1 MTNSV
6 DYIYDLIFE
15 YELKNI
21 LELRRFVEKNHDN
34 LKINDMKKINKIIE
48 GNINLFTQIFED
60 FKMKNS

>member
-6 DYIYDLIFE
+6 DYIYNLILN

-21 LELRRFVEKNHDN
+21 LELRRFVEKNHGN

-48 GNINLFTQIFED
+48 ENLYLFTQVFDD
-60 FKMKNS
+60 FKTKNS

>member
-48 GNINLFTQIFED
+48 GNINLFIQIFED

>member
-6 DYIYDLIFE
+6 DYIYNLIFN

-21 LELRRFVEKNHDN
+21 LELRRFVEKNHGN

-48 GNINLFTQIFED
+48 ENLYLFIQVFED
-60 FKMKNS
+60 FKTKNS

>member
-6 DYIYDLIFE
+6 DYIYNLILN

-21 LELRRFVEKNHDN
+21 LELRRFVEKNHGN

-48 GNINLFTQIFED
+48 ENLYLFTQVFED
-60 FKMKNS
+60 FKTKNS

>member
-48 GNINLFTQIFED
+48 GNINLFIQIFED
-60 FKMKNS
+60 FKIKNS